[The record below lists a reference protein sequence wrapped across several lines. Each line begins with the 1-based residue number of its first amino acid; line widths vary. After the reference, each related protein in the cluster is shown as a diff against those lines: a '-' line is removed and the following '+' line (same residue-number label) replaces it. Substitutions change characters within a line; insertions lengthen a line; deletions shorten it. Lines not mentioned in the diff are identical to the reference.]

1 MVAIPNNKPWLIA
14 AWPGMGNVAVIAAK
28 YLIHRLGLKP
38 VDELAADDQFDVQ
51 QVNVRAGII
60 GAPRRPRS
68 VFYRLPVSPSS
79 GTGDAPGSAGA
90 SANDDLPSGRD
101 VIVFIGDAQP
111 STDGYGFARALLDH
125 AATLGAGRVLT
136 FASMASQLH
145 PSQDPHVFGAA
156 TDHDTLIDLKRLG
169 VETLGD
175 GQIGGLNGVLL
186 GAASE
191 RAMSGMCLLGEIPF
205 FAAGVPN
212 PKGAMAVLEAF
223 GSLSGIEID
232 LADLA
237 RDAANVD
244 RALIELL
251 EKMQAEARRKERAEG
266 QEADESYEGGEPE
279 ADSDAVDAEGPVA
292 DQRKSVRKA
301 GQRTLDAAATA
312 RIEQLF
318 SEASA
323 DRSKGVGLKQELD
336 RLGVFA
342 QYEDRFLDLFKRA
355 G

>member
-1 MVAIPNNKPWLIA
+1 MVAIPHSKPWLIA

-28 YLIHRLGLKP
+28 YLIHRLGLQP
-38 VDELAADDQFDVQ
+38 VDELPAGNRFDVQ
-51 QVNVRAGII
+51 HVGVRAGII
-60 GAPRRPRS
+60 APPRRPRS
-68 VFYRLPVSPSS
+68 VFYRLPLPPSS
-79 GTGDAPGSAGA
+79 ASPDMPGDAGA
-90 SANDDLPSGRD
+90 AASDYTPSGRD
-101 VIVFIGDAQP
+101 LIVFVGDAQP
-111 STDGYGFARALLDH
+111 SSGGYGFARALLDR
-125 AATLGAGRVLT
+125 AEALGAGRVLT

-156 TDHDTLIDLKRLG
+156 TDHDTLIDLKKLG

-191 RAMSGMCLLGEIPF
+191 RAMSGLCLLGEIPF

-223 GSLSGIEID
+223 SSLSGIEID
-232 LADLA
+232 LSDLA

-251 EKMQAEARRKERAEG
+251 EKMQADSRKKEG
-266 QEADESYEGGEPE
+266 DEGHGGDEGYEESEPE
-279 ADSDAVDAEGPVA
+279 SEFATGDGEGSRTT
-292 DQRKSVRKA
+292 QQNTGRK
-301 GQRTLDAAATA
+301 TLDAATSA
-312 RIEQLF
+312 RIEHLF
-318 SEASA
+318 SEAAA
-323 DRSKGVGLKQELD
+323 DRAKGVGLKQELD
-336 RLGVFA
+336 RLGVYA
-342 QYEDRFLDLFKRA
+342 QYENRFLDLFKRA